1 MATILTVLAVAVML
15 AAALHDLAA
24 RTIPNALPAA
34 LALVGAGTALMTGT
48 VLTSLSMG
56 ATIFA
61 IAALCWRQGWLGGGD
76 VKLLG
81 AAALAL
87 SPAAVPTFIAAVAI
101 GGGALAALYLVLR
114 RVVPVAGSAR
124 PRHLLAR
131 FARAEQ
137 WRLQRRGSLPYACAI
152 AAGFL
157 FVTL

>member
-1 MATILTVLAVAVML
+1 MATILTALAVVVML

-24 RTIPNALPAA
+24 RTIPNAFPTA

-56 ATIFA
+56 ATVFA

-81 AAALAL
+81 GTALAL
-87 SPAAVPTFIAAVAI
+87 SPTTVPTFIAAVAI
-101 GGGALAALYLVLR
+101 SGGALAALYLVLH
-114 RVVPVAGSAR
+114 RVVPGAGPAR

-131 FARAEQ
+131 LARAEQ
-137 WRLQRRGSLPYACAI
+137 WRLRRQDSLPYACAI

>member
-1 MATILTVLAVAVML
+1 MVTILTAIAGAIVLT
-15 AAALHDLAA
+15 AALHDVAA
-24 RTIPNALPAA
+24 RTIPNEVPLA
-34 LALVGAGTALMTGT
+34 LALTGAAMG
-48 VLTSLSMG
+48 LTSGSLLPSLLTG
-56 ATIFA
+56 ATVFTV
-61 IAALCWRQGWLGGGD
+61 AALCWHRRWLGGGD
-76 VKLLG
+76 TKLIG

-114 RVVPVAGSAR
+114 GVVPPASPAR
-124 PRHLLAR
+124 PRRLLAR

>member
-1 MATILTVLAVAVML
+1 VITIFTFLSVALVLAAS
-15 AAALHDLAA
+15 LHDVAA
-24 RTIPNALPAA
+24 RTIPNGVSVA
-34 LALVGAGTALMTGT
+34 LAAVGAGGAFLTGHALPSL
-48 VLTSLSMG
+48 VLG
-56 ATIFA
+56 AGVFG
-61 IAALCWRQGWLGGGD
+61 IATLCWRRGWLGGGD

-87 SPAAVPTFIAAVAI
+87 SPASVPAFLATVAI
-101 GGGALAALYLVLR
+101 GGGFLAALYLILR
-114 RVVPVAGSAR
+114 RIVPGPGPSK
-124 PRHLLAR
+124 PRALLAR